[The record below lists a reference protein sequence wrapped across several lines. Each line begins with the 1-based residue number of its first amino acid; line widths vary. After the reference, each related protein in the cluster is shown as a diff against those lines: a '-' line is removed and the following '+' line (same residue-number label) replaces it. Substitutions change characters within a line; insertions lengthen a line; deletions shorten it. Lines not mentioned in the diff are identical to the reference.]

1 MNEESKTK
9 EVPSCRP
16 GGLFTVV
23 CLVCVCAAIGLVAY
37 RLAPRPEPPRRL
49 WLPVVVGTNGERA
62 VLGDMRQFEFWTP
75 SAKTK
80 DYLHKEGGEVV
91 AEERWEAIPSDDM
104 VVQFGQ
110 MLHSNRNVL
119 GYRRIEE
126 FGQGRSAFKPGWWW
140 TVNVFSNYSA
150 VEMGRAYQ
158 DFWKSRQTVF
168 MEEIDSRGHQE

>member
-1 MNEESKTK
+1 MNDESKTK
-9 EVPSCRP
+9 EVASCRP
-16 GGLFTVV
+16 GSLVGVV

-37 RLAPRPEPPRRL
+37 HLAPQPEAPRRL
-49 WLPVVVGTNGERA
+49 WLPVVVSTNGEQA
-62 VLGDMRQFEFWTP
+62 ILGDMRQFEFWTP
-75 SAKTK
+75 SAKTG

-91 AEERWEAIPSDDM
+91 AEERWEAIPSDDV

-110 MLHSNRNVL
+110 TLHSNRNVL

-126 FGQGRSAFKPGWWW
+126 WGQGRSNFKPGWWW

-150 VEMGRAYQ
+150 LEMGRAYQ

-168 MEEIDSRGHQE
+168 IEVIDSRGHKE